1 MTTIFDARRKP
12 IPLPDP
18 PMLSR
23 ADADAMYAAGLTL
36 TQWEALTDGERA
48 DIRWNT
54 KPGATT

>member
-18 PMLSR
+18 PRLSR
-23 ADADAMYAAGLTL
+23 ADADAMYEAGLTL
-36 TQWEALTDGERA
+36 TEWEAKTDAERA

-54 KPGATT
+54 KHGATT